1 MPRKSEIAAVKPLL
15 VLLLL
20 LLSVTTHGQ
29 RALLVERATEYDER
43 ALVADELRHDH
54 QLALSLTDSALRLW
68 IALDDKLETA
78 RLLQYRAYLASRLGR
93 TAEALGDVQESLR
106 LYAEKKARYGV
117 PAGWF
122 VLGRIYLHSGST
134 DSAIYYTRKAVLEWQ
149 RNKQY
154 QRLFAGYN
162 QLCYLL
168 LQRNELDE
176 VEKYLQQAQHLF
188 ERQSPRWHDRLDYY
202 FLSEQFYSTLKQ
214 WDKADEYRRLY
225 QTLRASLQ
233 ADGIEAR
240 GYITGLK

>member
-1 MPRKSEIAAVKPLL
+1 MLTF
-15 VLLLL
+15 LLL
-20 LLSVTTHGQ
+20 LLSFAAHGQ
-29 RALLVERATEYDER
+29 RALLVEQATEYDER
-43 ALVADELRHDH
+43 AVVADELRHDH
-54 QLALSLTDSALRLW
+54 RLALALTDSALRLW

-106 LYAEKKARYGV
+106 LYAEKKARYGM

-122 VLGRIYLHSGST
+122 VLGRIYLHDGNS
-134 DSAIYYTRKAVLEWQ
+134 DSAVFYTRKAVLEWQ

-168 LQRNELDE
+168 LQRNELAE
-176 VEKYLQQAQHLF
+176 VEKYLQQAQQLF

-202 FLSEQFYSTLKQ
+202 YLGEQFYTALKQ
-214 WDKADEYRRLY
+214 WDNAKEYRSLFE
-225 QTLRASLQ
+225 TLQASLQ
-233 ADGIEAR
+233 ADGIEPR

>member
-1 MPRKSEIAAVKPLL
+1 MLTF
-15 VLLLL
+15 LLLL
-20 LLSVTTHGQ
+20 FSFAAHGQ
-29 RALLVERATEYDER
+29 RALLVEQATEYDER
-43 ALVADELRHDH
+43 AVVADELRHDH
-54 QLALSLTDSALRLW
+54 RLALALTDSALRLW

-122 VLGRIYLHSGST
+122 VLGRIYLHDGNS
-134 DSAIYYTRKAVLEWQ
+134 DSAVFYTRKAVLEWQ

-168 LQRNELDE
+168 LQRNELAE
-176 VEKYLQQAQHLF
+176 VEKYLQQAQQLF

-202 FLSEQFYSTLKQ
+202 YVGEQFYTALKQ
-214 WDKADEYRRLY
+214 WDNANEYRSLF
-225 QTLRASLQ
+225 QTLQASLQ
-233 ADGIEAR
+233 ADGIEPR

>member
-1 MPRKSEIAAVKPLL
+1 MLTF
-15 VLLLL
+15 LLL
-20 LLSVTTHGQ
+20 LLSFAANGQ
-29 RALLVERATEYDER
+29 RALLVEQATEYDER
-43 ALVADELRHDH
+43 AVVADELRHDH
-54 QLALSLTDSALRLW
+54 RLALALTDSALRLW

-122 VLGRIYLHSGST
+122 VLGRIYLHDGNS
-134 DSAIYYTRKAVLEWQ
+134 DSAVFYTRKAVLEWQ

-168 LQRNELDE
+168 LQRNELAE
-176 VEKYLQQAQHLF
+176 VEKYLQQAQQLF

-202 FLSEQFYSTLKQ
+202 YVGEQFYTALKQ
-214 WDKADEYRRLY
+214 WDNAKEYRSLF
-225 QTLRASLQ
+225 QTLQASLQ
-233 ADGIEAR
+233 ADGIEPR